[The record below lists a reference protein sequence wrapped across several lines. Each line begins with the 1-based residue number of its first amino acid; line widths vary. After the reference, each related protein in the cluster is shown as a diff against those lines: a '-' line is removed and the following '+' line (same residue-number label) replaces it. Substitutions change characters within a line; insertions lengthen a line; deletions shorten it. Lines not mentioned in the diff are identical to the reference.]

1 MVCISLVKISFLL
14 LNSAFDVINSKE
26 TVLHSNPDFHIA
38 FTKKIASFIA
48 VTYSRACNNKAGQWY
63 NQ

>member
-1 MVCISLVKISFLL
+1 MYIIGQNFIFASGVS
-14 LNSAFDVINSKE
+14 DVINSKE